1 MIYIIIS
8 TDELLEFIRDQPFAI
23 IEFKATWCINCS
35 RIAPHYQN
43 FSAKYTNIKFGNID
57 IEYVGQEKLDKLDI
71 NLNLGAIPSF
81 YLYKNGN
88 LIDKLISGSQS
99 RLESFIET
107 NYFGEVSRISSVFS
121 PGLNP
126 KSFKMILSA
135 VDDETNKQIKCSKC
149 SQYGHKSKDCYLEV
163 DKPASDKSKKE
174 YKILCSQCNKM
185 HPAWDLK
192 CMRPVKEKTILSP
205 KSEAIITKDKKQLT
219 SAFPFDETPKILIT
233 KPPQKSL
240 INREIITGNNS
251 NSNLQAVRNE
261 LNSSSFK
268 LDDNKNDK
276 NKHVHWNLVP
286 FVKEVKETENDIVKE
301 LLEKLAKLEGV
312 SKKHENAYLTVK
324 KQKELI
330 NILKD
335 KVEQLANENNHLKR
349 SKSADIY
356 KDSK

>member
-8 TDELLEFIRDQPFAI
+8 TDELLDFIRDHPFAI
-23 IEFKATWCINCS
+23 IEFKTTWCINCS

-43 FSAKYTNIKFGNID
+43 FSGKYTNIKFGNID
-57 IEYVGQEKLDKLDI
+57 IEYVGQKKLDKLDI

-99 RLESFIET
+99 KLESFIES
-107 NYFGEVSRISSVFS
+107 NYFGEVSSISSVFN

-126 KSFKMILSA
+126 KNLKMILSA
-135 VDDETNKQIKCSKC
+135 VDDEKNKQTKCSKC
-149 SQYGHKSKDCYLEV
+149 SQYSHKSKDCHLEV
-163 DKPASDKSKKE
+163 DKPASDKTKKE
-174 YKILCSQCNKM
+174 YKIFCSQCNKM

-192 CMRPVKEKTILSP
+192 CMRPIKEKTILSP
-205 KSEAIITKDKKQLT
+205 KSEAIITRAKKQLT

-240 INREIITGNNS
+240 INRENITGNNS
-251 NSNLQAVRNE
+251 NSNLQAVKNE
-261 LNSSSFK
+261 L
-268 LDDNKNDK
+268 DDSKNDK

-286 FVKEVKETENDIVKE
+286 FVKEVKETENDVVKE

-312 SKKHENAYLTVK
+312 SKKHENAYLTIN

-335 KVEQLANENNHLKR
+335 KVEHLANEDNHLKR

-356 KDSK
+356 KDSKY